1 MQLGAHI
8 QFKYQY
14 DKVILI
20 AEYRYEP
27 ESRINENCRDW
38 PTTSVESVTYIYI
51 YRHIDPPEWATRT
64 GNGSDIKTTLKMH
77 PHHHGTGIPQSSP
90 TISVASSTKHG
101 GTTTTNSSTG
111 TGSTNNSHNNR
122 PKPLPLKQRT
132 SSIDQR
138 RDYTTQTWISVLNLV
153 KLREYVI
160 TVDHFPIWRRHLAWA
175 MDNGK
180 DLRDYI
186 TQRYAASMVFMSLL
200 LSTELGVLFNSA
212 GVTTAIRQSLRQ
224 QAHHTVSF
232 WAGIAII
239 ISAIFT
245 LLSLISTFTAW
256 TMVSAISDVNAH
268 CILRSSIGQ
277 YAAELPGRFIVG
289 SIYSFL
295 IWFCLFLF
303 LLLPAGFYS
312 YLLLIFVI
320 CLFVHTITA
329 FSAFGRVIM
338 HTGAMGS
345 NRIFDKGY
353 ESSLQPHSLHANLLI
368 KAKANLGNKT
378 SIIRQYQMK
387 STPIARLYSEDEMSG
402 HLSIRSTTEAFAGPP
417 PPPPPPP
424 LRERG
429 DSFVK
434 FADGFN
440 TNGDRFVTAESPLVR
455 ETKDVGSTSNKSKIR
470 NTSIDSTIPYT
481 APRRPPRQQYRPD
494 HYHDDDKTPL
504 VANQSASSSSQIVDR
519 WIEGVSRN
527 DANVTNMNI
536 EETMLTKDK
545 HGHTRRISFDNP
557 YLLFEDPTPFVPS
570 MQQDQSTD
578 SVTRHQQPSPHPF
591 YRSLK
596 PTAEPTY
603 SPSFSDNNNNTD
615 PLQYDISSDD
625 EALFNNDYG
634 ATDDDDDDDDD
645 RDKGRATIS
654 KFAPQQARKSRLVT
668 VDADNMKNHG
678 VSITT
683 PSEQTR
689 LIDDHQLERGDYHA
703 TQY

>member
-1 MQLGAHI
+1 
-8 QFKYQY
+8 
-14 DKVILI
+14 
-20 AEYRYEP
+20 
-27 ESRINENCRDW
+27 
-38 PTTSVESVTYIYI
+38 
-51 YRHIDPPEWATRT
+51 
-64 GNGSDIKTTLKMH
+64 MH
-77 PHHHGTGIPQSSP
+77 PHHHGTGIQQSSP
-90 TISVASSTKHG
+90 TISVASSTTTGKHG
-101 GTTTTNSSTG
+101 SSS
-111 TGSTNNSHNNR
+111 GSSQYNSHNR
-122 PKPLPLKQRT
+122 KKPLPLKQRT
-132 SSIDQR
+132 SGIDQR

-212 GVTTAIRQSLRQ
+212 GVTTEIRQSLRQ

-402 HLSIRSTTEAFAGPP
+402 HLSIRSTSEAFAGPP
-417 PPPPPPP
+417 PPPPPPPPLASTNVDP

-440 TNGDRFVTAESPLVR
+440 TNGDRFITAESPSVR
-455 ETKDVGSTSNKSKIR
+455 DKKDVGSTSNKSKIR
-470 NTSIDSTIPYT
+470 NTSIDSTIPFT

-494 HYHDDDKTPL
+494 HHHDDDKTPL
-504 VANQSASSSSQIVDR
+504 VTNQSVSSSAQIMDR

-527 DANVTNMNI
+527 DANTTNMNVD
-536 EETMLTKDK
+536 ETMLTKDK

-557 YLLFEDPTPFVPS
+557 YLLFEDPTPFVPT
-570 MQQDQSTD
+570 MEQDQITD
-578 SVTRHQQPSPHPF
+578 KVTRHQQPSPHPF
-591 YRSLK
+591 YRSLQA
-596 PTAEPTY
+596 TAEPSY
-603 SPSFSDNNNNTD
+603 SPSFSDNNNKTD

-634 ATDDDDDDDDD
+634 ATDDDDDDDD
-645 RDKGRATIS
+645 RNNGEAAMSR
-654 KFAPQQARKSRLVT
+654 FAPQQARLSRLININ
-668 VDADNMKNHG
+668 DDNMKNHG

-689 LIDDHQLERGDYHA
+689 LIDDHQLERGDYDS